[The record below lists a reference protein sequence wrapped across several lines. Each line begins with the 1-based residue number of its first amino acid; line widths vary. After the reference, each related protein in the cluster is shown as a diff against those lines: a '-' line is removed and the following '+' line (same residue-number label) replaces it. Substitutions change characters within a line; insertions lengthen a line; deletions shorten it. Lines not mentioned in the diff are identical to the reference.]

1 MNKLGWKMGKV
12 AGVLAVVGLLAAS
25 CANNSTT
32 TPPPGA
38 TTSGSATSGSAA
50 SAPGVTPTAVVTGA
64 ISTLSG
70 PIAANFKSF
79 VPGVQAYFDMVN
91 AAGGIN
97 GRKLLLPYNLDD
109 GGNPS
114 QFAQLSHTLI
124 NQDHVFAVAGVAT
137 AFFQPGYFASTGTP
151 TYGYSVTG
159 NWSGPSNL
167 YAAGGSLQ
175 YVPGLVPFVAYAANQ
190 VHAKSIAILSYNIPA
205 SSAAC
210 QATENGL
217 KAAGYNVSYVD
228 LNVAYGTPLTSDV
241 QRMQQAGSDFVLS
254 CMDVTGNISMARAI
268 QQYGL
273 KIHQLWLDG
282 NDQSVLNSYS
292 NLMQG
297 VYFLISHVPFTAPT
311 KYYPGLAQYLAAMN
325 KYEPKYTYDEVAI
338 QGWESAVLFAAGVK
352 AAGSDLTQQ
361 RVVALT
367 NQMTDFTANG
377 LTPPTNWEN
386 AHTRYVPPSCEGYI
400 QVQGTRYVSV
410 FAPGHQVFFCF
421 DPNSVKHPTPV
432 TPPAGTPGA

>member
-1 MNKLGWKMGKV
+1 MKKLGWKMGRV

-32 TPPPGA
+32 PTTTTTPRSSSS
-38 TTSGSATSGSAA
+38 TSPTSS
-50 SAPGVTPTAVVTGA
+50 SPGVTPTAVVTGA

-70 PIAANFKSF
+70 PIAANFESF
-79 VPGVQAYFDMVN
+79 VPGVKAYFDMVN

-114 QFAQLSHTLI
+114 QFSQLSHALI
-124 NQDHVFAVAGVAT
+124 SQDHVFAVAGVAT
-137 AFFQPGYFASTGTP
+137 AFFQPGLFTSAGIP
-151 TYGYSVTG
+151 TYGYNVTG
-159 NWSGPSNL
+159 NWSAAPNL
-167 YAAGGSLQ
+167 FAAGGSSL
-175 YVPGLVPFVAYAANQ
+175 YYPGVDPEVAYLVDQ
-190 VHAKSIAILSYNIPA
+190 VHAKSIAIISYNIPA
-205 SSAAC
+205 SSGAC
-210 QATENGL
+210 QAAETGL

-228 LNVAYGTPLTSDV
+228 LNVTYGTPLTSDV

-273 KIHQLWLDG
+273 KIHQLWLNG
-282 NDQSVLNSYS
+282 NDQSVLDSYAS
-292 NLMQG
+292 LMQG
-297 VYFLISHVPFTAPT
+297 IYFITSHVPFTAPT
-311 KYYPGLAQYLAAMN
+311 EYYPGLAQYLAAMN

-338 QGWESAVLFAAGVK
+338 QGWESAALFAAGVK

-377 LTPPTNWEN
+377 LTTPTNWTT
-386 AHTRYVPPSCEGYI
+386 AHSGHSPRSCAAYI

-410 FAPGHQVFFCF
+410 FAPGHQVFLCF
-421 DPNSVKHPTPV
+421 NLTSNHPQPIP
-432 TPPAGTPGA
+432 PPAGTPGA